1 MKIGFKLTEEF
12 SRWAFEVQILKLIDW
27 HIIFR
32 NPTAGPWKRI
42 ESKDSKGRVG
52 EVYRFNREEKRPD
65 IIIVND
71 KLKTIIIFE
80 AKDSLQKR
88 LNKSQISKS
97 AKVVIDMSNVLSQ
110 INSPYWGDRKRYKM
124 LNGLLWGAEEHPSED
139 KIKEAFMLYSE
150 AFQSIDPSF
159 DEINQIGIEA
169 QKIEDKIDLN
179 YFKSENNLY
188 LQQLVKSIS
197 KL

>member
-1 MKIGFKLTEEF
+1 M
-12 SRWAFEVQILKLIDW
+12 
-27 HIIFR
+27 
-32 NPTAGPWKRI
+32 
-42 ESKDSKGRVG
+42 
-52 EVYRFNREEKRPD
+52 
-65 IIIVND
+65 
-71 KLKTIIIFE
+71 
-80 AKDSLQKR
+80 
-88 LNKSQISKS
+88 
-97 AKVVIDMSNVLSQ
+97 
-110 INSPYWGDRKRYKM
+110 SPYLRAPVTLAG
-124 LNGLLWGAEEHPSED
+124 NAVHGLTRSPMARRFGWNT
-139 KIKEAFMLYSE
+139 AFMLYSE

>member
-1 MKIGFKLTEEF
+1 M
-12 SRWAFEVQILKLIDW
+12 
-27 HIIFR
+27 
-32 NPTAGPWKRI
+32 
-42 ESKDSKGRVG
+42 
-52 EVYRFNREEKRPD
+52 
-65 IIIVND
+65 
-71 KLKTIIIFE
+71 KTIIIFE
-80 AKDSLQKR
+80 AKDSLQKL

-124 LNGLLWGAEEHPSED
+124 LNGLLWGAEEQPSED
-139 KIKEAFMLYSE
+139 NIKEAFMLYSE

-159 DEINQIGIEA
+159 DEINQIGIQA